1 MYPQQYFK
9 LFPTAPTEPKVFV
22 AMPFHDRYLA
32 RWEKVIRPAILN
44 VGLEPL
50 RVDIGFVSDS
60 ILTQMLQGIARSR
73 LVFADVSAY
82 RGHRNPNVM
91 YEVGIA
97 HAVRPPNEVVVFRD
111 DKTRLPFDV
120 ANVRVNLYKPDRD
133 PDKAEMGVRLALK
146 DALKELDLSNS
157 MAVEMAIRRIDQP
170 AFNLLVQALV
180 TRQIHHPTPRN
191 LVETASASDNVRA
204 LTVLLEL
211 GLLKPQYPDF
221 YELAQKMGSPEL
233 QQRVQFPVIYRITE
247 LGSAVIRKIAL
258 QSGFEQILD
267 DPNLSARIEECF
279 SDKEDDNKKT

>member
-1 MYPQQYFK
+1 
-9 LFPTAPTEPKVFV
+9 
-22 AMPFHDRYLA
+22 MPFHDRYLA

-91 YEVGIA
+91 PNVMYEVGIA
-97 HAVRPPNEVVVFRD
+97 HAVRHPNEVVVFRD
-111 DKTRLPFDV
+111 DKTRLPFDL
-120 ANVRVNLYKPDRD
+120 ANVRVNLYKPDSD
-133 PDKAEMGVRLALK
+133 SDKAEMGVRLALK

-157 MAVEMAIRRIDQP
+157 MAVEMAICRIDQP
-170 AFNLLVQALV
+170 AFNLLIRALG
-180 TRQIHHPTPRN
+180 TGQIHHPTPRN
-191 LVETASASDNVRA
+191 LVEIASASDYLRS

-211 GLLKPQYPDF
+211 GLLKTKYPDF
-221 YELAQKMGSPEL
+221 YELAQKIGSPEL
-233 QQRVQFPVIYRITE
+233 QQRGQLPVTYRITE
-247 LGSAVIRKIAL
+247 LGSTVIRKIAL

-267 DPNLSARIEECF
+267 DPNLVARFEEYF
-279 SDKEDDNKKT
+279 SEKEHDNKQP